1 MFRQIPTYKYLMAA
15 GDYLMLLS
23 AFLLAVLL
31 RYHHLPLEEILD
43 LPDFFSQVLFVGVY
57 CIIWIAVLHHFNLYK
72 INVFLTLV
80 EQSVAIF
87 KSVGY
92 GLIGLIIAAFI
103 FKGNALVDSRLILG
117 YFGGF
122 ALVNLT
128 LFRLA
133 VFRPLYMFLA
143 QKQIFRRKVLIVG
156 AGKSGK
162 MMAANLILD
171 NTHGLEVVGF
181 ADDTLPA
188 GSRVF
193 EHTHVLGTSNDIP
206 ELVKQHSIDEVLIV
220 IDNISY
226 QRLIEIIDIARTTT
240 AALKV
245 SSELYDIIPSKLFI
259 ERYFGIPV
267 ISMMKNYNYAA
278 FLLYKRGFD
287 VVASLLGLLFLTI
300 PFAIIALLI
309 KLTSKGPVFFK
320 QVRIGKDGKPFNFYK
335 FRTMYVNNDD
345 SIHREFTK
353 KLIAESKNGH
363 GELSKTLINEGGELQ
378 QVKKIVNDPR
388 ITPIG
393 RFLRKTS
400 LDELPQLFNVLKGD
414 MSLVGPR
421 PCLPYEWEEYEAWH
435 KRRLS
440 VTPGCTGLWQ
450 VSGRSAVGFND
461 MVILDL
467 YYIENM
473 SPLMDLKII
482 FKTFPVMLLAK
493 GGY

>member
-1 MFRQIPTYKYLMAA
+1 MLRQIPAYKYLMAFC
-15 GDYLMLLS
+15 DYVVLLLS
-23 AFLLAVLL
+23 FFAAVAL
-31 RYHHLPLEEILD
+31 RHSALSLHDVFALE
-43 LPDFFSQVLFVGVY
+43 DFFSQTLFVAAY
-57 CIIWIAVLHHFNLYK
+57 CVVWIAILHHFNLYK
-72 INVFLTLV
+72 INVFLAIV
-80 EQSVAIF
+80 EQGVAIF

-92 GLIGLIIAAFI
+92 GIIGLIIAAFF
-103 FKGNALVDSRLILG
+103 FKGNALVDSRLIIG
-117 YFGGF
+117 YFAAF
-122 ALVNLT
+122 ALIGLM
-128 LFRLA
+128 LFRIA
-133 VFRPLYMFLA
+133 AFRPLYMFLA
-143 QKQIFRRKVLIVG
+143 QKQILRRKVLIVG

-162 MMAANLILD
+162 MMAANLMLD
-171 NTHGLEVVGF
+171 NTHGFEVIGF
-181 ADDTLPA
+181 ADDALPL

-193 EHTHVLGTSNDIP
+193 EDTYVLGTSRDIP
-206 ELVKQHSIDEVLIV
+206 ALVERHRVDEVLVV

-226 QRLIEIIDIARTTT
+226 QRLTEIIDIARGT
-240 AALKV
+240 AATVKV
-245 SSELYDIIPSKLFI
+245 SSELYDIIPNKLFI
-259 ERYFGIPV
+259 ESYLGIPV
-267 ISMMKNYNYAA
+267 ISMMKNSDHTA
-278 FLLYKRGFD
+278 FLLYKRAFD
-287 VVASLLGLLFLTI
+287 IVMSLIGLALLAA

-309 KLTSKGPVFFK
+309 KLTSRGPVFFK
-320 QVRIGKDGKPFNFYK
+320 QTRIGKDGKPFSFYK

-353 KLIAESKNGH
+353 KLIAESKNG
-363 GELSKTLINEGGELQ
+363 GSDISKTVVSESGEIQ

-388 ITPIG
+388 VTSIG

-473 SPLMDLKII
+473 SPLMDLKLI
-482 FKTFPVMLLAK
+482 FKTLPVMLLAK

>member
-1 MFRQIPTYKYLMAA
+1 
-15 GDYLMLLS
+15 
-23 AFLLAVLL
+23 
-31 RYHHLPLEEILD
+31 
-43 LPDFFSQVLFVGVY
+43 
-57 CIIWIAVLHHFNLYK
+57 
-72 INVFLTLV
+72 
-80 EQSVAIF
+80 
-87 KSVGY
+87 
-92 GLIGLIIAAFI
+92 
-103 FKGNALVDSRLILG
+103 
-117 YFGGF
+117 
-122 ALVNLT
+122 
-128 LFRLA
+128 
-133 VFRPLYMFLA
+133 
-143 QKQIFRRKVLIVG
+143 
-156 AGKSGK
+156 
-162 MMAANLILD
+162 
-171 NTHGLEVVGF
+171 
-181 ADDTLPA
+181 
-188 GSRVF
+188 
-193 EHTHVLGTSNDIP
+193 
-206 ELVKQHSIDEVLIV
+206 
-220 IDNISY
+220 
-226 QRLIEIIDIARTTT
+226 
-240 AALKV
+240 
-245 SSELYDIIPSKLFI
+245 
-259 ERYFGIPV
+259 
-267 ISMMKNYNYAA
+267 
-278 FLLYKRGFD
+278 
-287 VVASLLGLLFLTI
+287 
-300 PFAIIALLI
+300 
-309 KLTSKGPVFFK
+309 VFFK

-363 GELSKTLINEGGELQ
+363 GELSKTLINESGELQ

>member
-1 MFRQIPTYKYLMAA
+1 MFRQIPKYKYLMA
-15 GDYLMLLS
+15 GCDYVLLLLS
-23 AFLLAVLL
+23 FFAAVVL
-31 RYHHLPLEEILD
+31 RYSNLSWEEILAIE
-43 LPDFFSQVLFVGVY
+43 DFFSQTLFVASYSV
-57 CIIWIAVLHHFNLYK
+57 IWIAILHHFNLYK
-72 INVFLTLV
+72 INVFLTIV
-80 EQSVAIF
+80 EQSIAIF

-92 GLIGLIIAAFI
+92 GILGLIIAAFF
-103 FKGNALVDSRLILG
+103 FKGNSLVDSRLIIG
-117 YFGGF
+117 YFGLF
-122 ALVNLT
+122 ALIGLIV
-128 LFRLA
+128 FRVM

-143 QKQIFRRKVLIVG
+143 RTQILHRKVLIVG

-162 MMAANLILD
+162 MMAANLMLD
-171 NTHGLEVVGF
+171 NTHGFEVAGF
-181 ADDTLPA
+181 ADDTQPV

-193 EHTHVLGTSNDIP
+193 ENTYVLGTSNDIP
-206 ELVKQHSIDEVLIV
+206 KLVEQYHIDEVLIV

-226 QRLIEIIDIARTTT
+226 ERLMEIIDVARNTT
-240 AALKV
+240 AAVKV
-245 SSELYDIIPSKLFI
+245 SSELYDIIPNKLFI
-259 ERYFGIPV
+259 ESYLGIPV
-267 ISMMKNYNYAA
+267 ISMMKNHNYMA
-278 FLLYKRGFD
+278 FLLYKRVFD
-287 VVASLLGLLFLTI
+287 IVMSLIGLLLLAV
-300 PFAIIALLI
+300 PFAIIAVLI

-320 QVRIGKDGKPFNFYK
+320 QTRIGKDGKPFSFYK

-345 SIHREFTK
+345 AIHREFTK
-353 KLIAESKNGH
+353 KLIAEAKHTNP
-363 GELSKTLINEGGELQ
+363 EISKTLVSESGEIQ

-388 ITPIG
+388 VTSIG

-473 SPLMDLKII
+473 SPLMDLKLI
-482 FKTFPVMLLAK
+482 FKTLPVMFLAK